1 MVKVVQAYNFPK
13 QSTYSVFGEILAAT
27 LIGADRIAVSS
38 AGHFVEIYDIGDQK
52 TTTSSLDAESRRESS
67 PKKYSLPTVGEVVD
81 LIYNDAGKYLLTL
94 EKDNINCPLYGEGDK
109 MFVRVYPNFWKFPEE
124 KLIDYPITIRIA
136 SMTTPK
142 LPLVDSLDLI
152 ELPLRNPPEMI
163 ECCQSSGNIIVA
175 SKDRLFLYEYM
186 TCTHETHRFTYV
198 DFLPFKFFVSLNF
211 VPLKISLCENVIA
224 CLNKMFV
231 VAFKIVDIVA
241 IDGDEDADSNS
252 NASHLSKLSGG
263 QSSNNSFET
272 DSLETCSRIGFNGT
286 PVDFNVARIVNSAC
300 GREFEMELKSQWEQE
315 ETTTRDINIVPTRA
329 SDIKIK
335 LINEA
340 KAMNVAQISTSNKD
354 DFTVQY
360 DIKKLLQLCMKST
373 EPNHRIMDILK
384 CMDLKP
390 IYQRMPENEN
400 NENLGH
406 AMIKDSHPLNVRSL
420 KSNMFQYCVGYSLL
434 IATSVDG
441 YLYQFCAQ
449 GKWYNDNEKPI
460 ATYSFT
466 APVIK
471 VHINDFVIHAITTES
486 VETHTSRVGH
496 KLFANRFEYPT
507 VSSMFPEESSP
518 DIKASISVIGLCSFI
533 NVQFVCIAKKS
544 LVLISNS
551 LFGDVEEF
559 GGKTKKR
566 NARSSV
572 KSLSGA
578 MTRSMGQSNNVINEW
593 TLYKLTIPSV
603 GVVVDDLENIA
614 TGYRT
619 SSPHTFYELMEEAH
633 VMLRQSNCLQF
644 NFHPEERRMLQEK
657 FAKNCRSLADFS
669 IRSLKK
675 EVYVQATGFYKMCN
689 MQLCDI
695 YSNFIED
702 HKASSESDSQSV
714 DQMFVGLLYTV
725 KLFLLSIGVDRN
737 KASNL
742 YNEVKSYFGNRN
754 GEISLA
760 LEFFDM
766 FIKYSPS
773 EISTI
778 MLNSPV
784 VSDIISIEIQAYLR
798 SKNELSSE
806 EMLLLAVCACRSS
819 NFELSQ
825 QTVEKSKR
833 KALATAL
840 IAHKNVLFE
849 DYFSRDDGTRSSFSD
864 FTENVLMSIDRSDLV
879 EAISDAFIHALC
891 IEHSISLEAL
901 LTLFLNYIATHI
913 GVKGYHTS
921 QKVFVN
927 TLQVY
932 FYDLY
937 DISTN
942 TNQTKSKISEEYSSQ
957 AISLNEDSVNS
968 EGSHIIFEERRNS
981 NNVVWDPH
989 ARVQNDSDPGPGAG
1003 ADVNNSDS
1011 ANESL
1016 VDMNTSDANLKGL
1029 KILFRIYLGQL
1040 KALTESGEYEAMIKS
1055 CEHSEET
1062 LSIRTECLKFI
1073 VRHTESLKQVHCQ
1086 QLTHNVD
1093 RLCNGDIGKFIPFI
1107 PDYKT
1112 FDENSDEPFLRPV
1125 ACLNDR
1131 PSYLNHLKPFGSEF
1145 FSKPEEGEQDVHFLG
1160 WGNEALVLTLKIQSL
1175 LASPKSD
1182 PEIIEEFMAFAQ
1194 KAPNLIGIDSF
1205 LIIVLPKTLSINY
1218 LIHFSPETLW
1228 RYGKSHGFAPKQ
1240 WETLLRK
1247 IVSKENVLQNWKK
1260 HITDI
1265 LNNLVEDFSFEE
1277 LLQCF
1282 PPEAT
1287 VGRTELSNCNQTD
1300 LTKERLLAMDNID
1313 ESNVFEVTLR
1323 RAVSKQRS
1331 LALRSMIESTG
1342 SQLFD
1347 ATNNPLYNLN

>member
-38 AGHFVEIYDIGDQK
+38 AGHFVEIYDIGDTK
-52 TTTSSLDAESRRESS
+52 TTTLSMDADSRREPS
-67 PKKYSLPTVGEVVD
+67 PPKYSLPTVGEVVD
-81 LIYNDAGKYLLTL
+81 LIYNDAGKYLVTL

-175 SKDRLFLYEYM
+175 SKDRLSLYEYM

-241 IDGDEDADSNS
+241 MDADEDADSNS
-252 NASHLSKLSGG
+252 NASHLSKMSGG

-315 ETTTRDINIVPTRA
+315 DTNTRDINIVPTRA

-335 LINEA
+335 LISEA

-373 EPNHRIMDILK
+373 EPSHRIMDILK

-406 AMIKDSHPLNVRSL
+406 AMVKDSHPTNTRSL
-420 KSNMFQYCVGYSLL
+420 KSNMYQFCVGYSLL

-533 NVQFVCIAKKS
+533 NVQFVCIARKS

-566 NARSSV
+566 NVRSSV
-572 KSLSGA
+572 KGLSGA
-578 MTRSMGQSNNVINEW
+578 MTRSSGQNVINEW

-614 TGYRT
+614 IGYKT

-644 NFHPEERRMLQEK
+644 NFFPDERRMLQEK

-669 IRSLKK
+669 IRSCKK

-689 MQLCDI
+689 VLPADI
-695 YSNFIED
+695 YTNFIDELKA
-702 HKASSESDSQSV
+702 HKDMGSQSEQV
-714 DQMFVGLLYTV
+714 FVGLIYTV
-725 KLFLLSIGVDRN
+725 KLFLLSLGVDRS
-737 KASNL
+737 KASYL
-742 YNEVKSYFGNRN
+742 YQGVTSYFGDRN
-754 GEISLA
+754 KEISLA
-760 LEFFDM
+760 LEFLDM
-766 FIKYSPS
+766 FIKYSPND
-773 EISTI
+773 IPTV
-778 MLNSPV
+778 MLGSPV
-784 VSDIISIEIQAYLR
+784 VSDIISAEIQAYL
-798 SKNELSSE
+798 SAKNKLSSE

-819 NFELSQ
+819 NFELSRQ
-825 QTVEKSKR
+825 VIAQSKR

-840 IAHKNVLFE
+840 IGHKNVLF
-849 DYFSRDDGTRSSFSD
+849 DDQYSRDNGIRSSFSD
-864 FTENVLMSIDRSDLV
+864 FTENVLMSIDRQDLI

-891 IEHSISLEAL
+891 IEHSISLETL

-927 TLQVY
+927 ALQVY
-932 FYDLY
+932 FYDIY
-937 DISTN
+937 DVSPN
-942 TNQTKSKISEEYSSQ
+942 TNHTKSKISEEYSSQ

-981 NNVVWDPH
+981 VNVVWEPQARIPNEADP
-989 ARVQNDSDPGPGAG
+989 VVDING
-1003 ADVNNSDS
+1003 SDS
-1011 ANESL
+1011 ANGSL

-1040 KALTESGEYEAMIKS
+1040 KAITENSDYETMFKTH
-1055 CEHSEET
+1055 EHSPET

-1073 VRHTESLKQVHCQ
+1073 ARHTEALKQVHCQ
-1086 QLTHNVD
+1086 QSTHNTD

-1160 WGNEALVLTLKIQSL
+1160 WGNEALCLTLKIQSL

-1182 PEIIEEFMAFAQ
+1182 PEIIEEFVAFVQ
-1194 KAPNLIGIDSF
+1194 KTPNLIGIDSF
-1205 LIIVLPKTLSINY
+1205 LIISLPKTLSINY

-1247 IVSKENVLQNWKK
+1247 IVSKENVLPNWKT

-1265 LNNLVEDFSFEE
+1265 LNNLVEEFSFEE

-1287 VGRTELSNCNQTD
+1287 AGRTELSSCNQTD
-1300 LTKERLLAMDNID
+1300 LIKERHLAMDNID